1 MPPPIVSSRNDPRR
15 RNTLSVAAWTLAAA
29 LPLVG
34 LVSLLAREQ
43 LDPNWSNHRVH
54 FTLFLGVGV
63 GVFMLAYAA
72 GAAANRRGDAR
83 VLLISLAFLATG
95 GFLGLHALGTAGVLF
110 THEYAGF
117 KVANPVGL
125 VLAAVFA
132 LASAF
137 VDLRPSFA
145 PLVVRHRVAL
155 RRAVLA
161 AMAVW
166 FVWTIAEVP
175 PLRDPGS
182 EGGSYSFIAALAGL
196 GTVAYAVAAARYWYA
211 YRGRIAL
218 LEASVIACF
227 ALLAEAMIGV
237 ALTGERAWHA
247 SWWEWH
253 TLIVTAYA
261 VVSYA
266 AHRQWHDERFRS
278 LYLPTT
284 RERAVSVSVLFC
296 DLAGFTAF
304 AERTKPSEV
313 ATVLNTYYAIA
324 APLITRQ
331 FGGELEKFIGDGLM
345 ATFHSRSDAPDHAL
359 RAAGAALALQREL
372 TAVADSHPGWPR
384 LRVGV
389 NTGGA
394 VVREMGGDGF
404 VAYVVV
410 GDTINTASRLESQ
423 APEGGVL
430 IGADTRR
437 ALPDGSLVEPVPGLQ
452 VKGKTE
458 PLDAYLLRALPA
470 AESHIRRRTK
480 SMPSASSASGPVARA
495 RHDLQTNNG

>member
-1 MPPPIVSSRNDPRR
+1 MSIAELPLSQVKVAPSDGWRPRGA
-15 RNTLSVAAWTLAAA
+15 LVVAAWTLAGV

-34 LVSLLAREQ
+34 LVSLLLREQ
-43 LDPNWSNHRVH
+43 LDPNWSNPRVH
-54 FTLFLGVGV
+54 FIVFLSVGV
-63 GVFMLAYAA
+63 GVFVLAYAA

-125 VLAAVFA
+125 VVASLFA

-145 PLVVRHRVAL
+145 PRVVRYRAAL
-155 RRAVLA
+155 RRAVYA

-166 FVWTIAEVP
+166 FVWTVIELP
-175 PLRDPGS
+175 PLDELHS
-182 EGGSYSFIAALAGL
+182 EGGSHSLVAAMAALGA
-196 GTVAYAVAAARYWYA
+196 VAYGVAAARYGYV
-211 YRGRIAL
+211 YRGRVAL
-218 LEASVIACF
+218 LQASVIACF
-227 ALLAEAMIGV
+227 VLLAEAMVGV

-253 TLIVTAYA
+253 ALIVTAYA

-266 AHRQWHDERFRS
+266 AYRQWRDERFHG

-284 RERAVSVSVLFC
+284 RERVQSVSVLFS
-296 DLAGFTAF
+296 DLVGFTSF
-304 AERTKPSEV
+304 AERAKPADV
-313 ATVLNTYYAIA
+313 ASVLNTYYAA
-324 APLITRQ
+324 AVPLITRE
-331 FGGELEKFIGDGLM
+331 FGGQVEKFMGDGMM
-345 ATFHSRSDAPDHAL
+345 ATFNSRGDEPDHAV

-372 TAVADSHPGWPR
+372 TAIAEANPGWPR

-389 NTGGA
+389 NSGVA
-394 VVREMGGDGF
+394 VVREMGGHGF
-404 VAYVVV
+404 VDYVVV
-410 GDTINTASRLESQ
+410 GDTVNTASRLESE

-430 IGADTRR
+430 IGAETRR
-437 ALPDGSLVEPVPGLQ
+437 ALPDGSILEAVPGLR
-452 VKGKTE
+452 VKGKE
-458 PLDAYLLRALPA
+458 LAVDAYLLHALPGSTQEPFA
-470 AESHIRRRTK
+470 K
-480 SMPSASSASGPVARA
+480 LLPV
-495 RHDLQTNNG
+495 